1 MRVPKATV
9 PTSKASAKTVARR
22 NQALHQL
29 RDTISGGDS
38 SSQMQEEIHSL
49 SKGERQ
55 KILKEANL
63 TIDIPP
69 EHGVAMKADLAL
81 PWNKLRI
88 LRR

>member
-1 MRVPKATV
+1 MPKATV
-9 PTSKASAKTVARR
+9 PTSKASAERV
-22 NQALHQL
+22 QALHQL
-29 RDTISGGDS
+29 RNTICGEDS
-38 SSQMQEEIHSL
+38 SSQMQEEICGL
-49 SKGERQ
+49 SKGEQQ
-55 KILKEANL
+55 KFLKEANL

>member
-9 PTSKASAKTVARR
+9 PTSKASAKRVAWR
-22 NQALHQL
+22 NQVLHQL

-38 SSQMQEEIHSL
+38 NCQMQEEIHGL
-49 SKGERQ
+49 PKGEQQ

-69 EHGVAMKADLAL
+69 EHGAAMKADLAL